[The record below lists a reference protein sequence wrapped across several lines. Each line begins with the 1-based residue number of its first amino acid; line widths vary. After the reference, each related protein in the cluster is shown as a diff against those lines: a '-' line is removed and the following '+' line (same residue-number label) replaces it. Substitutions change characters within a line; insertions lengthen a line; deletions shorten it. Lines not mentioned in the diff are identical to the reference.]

1 VAIAKI
7 ESLNQDAW
15 KTINQA
21 HLERRAF
28 LPIVKRVASYARSM
42 EFIYLNRL
50 DVYTVSTYNEGTIE
64 KLFVKPLPL
73 AMINPEQTMKESER
87 DELDQ

>member
-1 VAIAKI
+1 VATCVESYIKEHKVSAEVAIAKI

-42 EFIYLNRL
+42 EFLFLNR
-50 DVYTVSTYNEGTIE
+50 
-64 KLFVKPLPL
+64 
-73 AMINPEQTMKESER
+73 
-87 DELDQ
+87 

>member
-1 VAIAKI
+1 
-7 ESLNQDAW
+7 
-15 KTINQA
+15 
-21 HLERRAF
+21 
-28 LPIVKRVASYARSM
+28 M

-73 AMINPEQTMKESER
+73 AMINPEKTMKESER

>member
-1 VAIAKI
+1 VATCVESYIKEHKVSAEVAIAKI

-28 LPIVKRVASYARSM
+28 LPIVKRVTSYARIM
-42 EFIYLNRL
+42 EFLYLNRL
-50 DVYTVSTYNEGTIE
+50 DVYTVSKFNEGTIE

-73 AMINPEQTMKESER
+73 
-87 DELDQ
+87 